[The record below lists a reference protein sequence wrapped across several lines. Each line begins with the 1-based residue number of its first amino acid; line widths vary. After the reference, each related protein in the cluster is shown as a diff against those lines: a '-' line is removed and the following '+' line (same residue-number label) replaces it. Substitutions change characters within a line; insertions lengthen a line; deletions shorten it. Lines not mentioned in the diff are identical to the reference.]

1 MKADKPSTDTGWVP
15 HACQLP
21 TAEQPLRVAE
31 FDALFADAL
40 EAEQQSPT
48 SAVIRWLPARGLT
61 DRLTD
66 LTQRETECCSFFGFD
81 VSTSPAGP
89 VSLAVAVPQAHA
101 DVLAALV
108 ARARAASAHRR
119 T

>member
-1 MKADKPSTDTGWVP
+1 MRADKPSTDAGWVP

-21 TAEQPLRVAE
+21 TAEQPLRAAE
-31 FDALFADAL
+31 FDSLFADAL
-40 EAEQQSPT
+40 EAEEQSST
-48 SAVIRWLPARGLT
+48 SAVIRWLPAPGLT

-66 LTQRETECCSFFGFD
+66 LTQRETECCSFFSFD

-108 ARARAASAHRR
+108 ARARATSAHHR